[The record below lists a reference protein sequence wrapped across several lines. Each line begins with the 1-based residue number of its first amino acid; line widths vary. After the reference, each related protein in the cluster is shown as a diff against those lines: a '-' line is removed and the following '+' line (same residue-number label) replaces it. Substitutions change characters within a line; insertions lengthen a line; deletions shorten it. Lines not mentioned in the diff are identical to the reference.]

1 MSLPLDD
8 IVNITVNL
16 PVIST
21 SGRQFNLPLIVG
33 NVTAFNDRVKIYS
46 STDEMLEDGFLT
58 SDRLYQAAVLLF
70 GQEEKPSKIA
80 VGRIST
86 VTEANVAEDGEILLA
101 DALELN
107 PSAEVGKYIYQGYA
121 LSDTAQTGYLEI
133 IADGTTP
140 QTGEINLTD
149 AQALNPDAE
158 VGKYIAEEQS
168 YLLSDTQVTDSELI
182 IPDTVTRNETIT
194 EYLTAC
200 RQANDEW
207 YCVNVCSTLTDS
219 EIIAGAQYCESCS
232 PSALF
237 CFTTSEADALTANP
251 NIFASLKT
259 LGLRRCFGQYS
270 TQHLDAVC
278 AIIGWAMGI
287 ITKNVSFTLAYKPEI
302 GVPVESAITKTG
314 FTHLDSNNGNV
325 YDQRGSYNI
334 FEQGKMADGSYFDE
348 IIQLDKYQLLI
359 QNAVMDLLTT
369 NSKIPQTEDGITLII
384 STINK
389 ICNDMFSAG
398 FIAGGVW
405 KGKKILN
412 LETGDSIPNG
422 YLVQAES
429 IDSQS
434 QVDREARK
442 APPIYVSLKLAGAIH
457 YVTIIID
464 VNR

>member
-8 IVNITVNL
+8 IVNVTVNL
-16 PVIST
+16 PVTTT
-21 SGRQFNLPLIVG
+21 SGRQFNLPLIIG
-33 NVTAFNDRVKIYS
+33 NVTAFNDRIKIYS

-70 GQEEKPSKIA
+70 GQEEKPNKIA
-80 VGRIST
+80 VGRIGT

-107 PSAEVGKYIYQGYA
+107 ENAEVGKYIYQGYA
-121 LSDTAQTGYLEI
+121 LSETAETGYLLI

-140 QTGEINLTD
+140 QTGEITLTD

-168 YLLSDTQVTDSELI
+168 YLLSGTQVTGSDLI

-207 YCVNVCSTLTDS
+207 YCVNVCSTITDS

-237 CFTTSEADALTANP
+237 CFTTNEASVLTNNP
-251 NIFASLKT
+251 NIFASLKA

-278 AIIGWAMGI
+278 AIIGWVMGI
-287 ITKNVSFTLAYKPEI
+287 ITKNVSFTLVYKPEI
-302 GVPVESAITKTG
+302 GVNVEDSISKTG
-314 FTHLDSNNGNV
+314 FNHLNSNNGNV
-325 YDQRGSYNI
+325 YDQRGTYKI

-348 IIQLDKYQLLI
+348 VIQLDKYQLEM
-359 QNAVMDLLTT
+359 QNAIMNELTSNT
-369 NSKIPQTEDGITLII
+369 KIAQTEDGMTLLI
-384 STINK
+384 SVLNK
-389 ICNDMFSAG
+389 ICNNMYNAG
-398 FIAGGVW
+398 FISGGVW
-405 KGKKILN
+405 QGKKILN

-434 QVDREARK
+434 QADREARK
-442 APPIYVSLKLAGAIH
+442 APPIYVALKLAGAIH
-457 YVTIIID
+457 YVIIKID

>member
-33 NVTAFNDRVKIYS
+33 NVTTFNDRIKIYS

-80 VGRIST
+80 VGRIGT

-107 PSAEVGKYIYQGYA
+107 ENAEVGKYIYQGYA

-149 AQALNPDAE
+149 AQAMNPDAA
-158 VGKYIAEEQS
+158 VGKYIAETQS
-168 YLLSDTQVTDSELI
+168 YLLSDTQVTDSQLI

-207 YCVNVCSTLTDS
+207 YCVSVCSAITDS

-237 CFTTSEADALTANP
+237 CFTTSEADALTSNP

-278 AIIGWAMGI
+278 AIIGWVMGI
-287 ITKNVSFTLAYKPEI
+287 ITKNVSFTLAYKPEV
-302 GVPVESAITKTG
+302 GVNVEDSISKTG
-314 FTHLDSNNGNV
+314 FNQLNNNNGNV
-325 YDQRGSYNI
+325 YDQRGTYKI

-348 IIQLDKYQLLI
+348 IIQLDKYQLEM
-359 QNAVMDLLTT
+359 QNAIMDLLTT
-369 NSKIPQTEDGITLII
+369 NTKIAQTEAGMTLLI

-389 ICNDMFSAG
+389 ICNNMFNAG

-434 QVDREARK
+434 QIDREARK

>member
-8 IVNITVNL
+8 IVNVTVNL
-16 PVIST
+16 PVTNT

-33 NVTAFNDRVKIYS
+33 NVIAFNDRIKIYS

-80 VGRIST
+80 VGKIGT
-86 VTEANVAEDGEILLA
+86 VTEPNTAGEDEILLA

-107 PSAEVGKYIYQGYA
+107 ANAEVGKYIYQGYA

-140 QTGEINLTD
+140 QTGEINLTE

-182 IPDTVTRNETIT
+182 IPNTVTRNETIT

-207 YCVNVCSTLTDS
+207 YCVSVCSAITDS

-237 CFTTSEADALTANP
+237 CFTTNEASALTSNP

-270 TQHLDAVC
+270 TQHLDAVL

-302 GVPVESAITKTG
+302 GVNVEADISKTG
-314 FTHLDSNNGNV
+314 FNQLNSNNGNV

-348 IIQLDKYQLLI
+348 VIQLDKYQLEM
-359 QNAVMDLLTT
+359 QNAIMNELTT
-369 NSKIPQTEDGITLII
+369 NTKIAQTEDGMTLLI
-384 STINK
+384 SVLNK
-389 ICNDMFSAG
+389 ICNSMFNAG

-405 KGKKILN
+405 QGKKILN

-434 QVDREARK
+434 QADREARK
-442 APPIYVSLKLAGAIH
+442 APPIYVALKLAGAIH
-457 YVTIIID
+457 YVIIKID

>member
-8 IVNITVNL
+8 IVNVTVNL
-16 PVIST
+16 PVTTT

-33 NVTAFNDRVKIYS
+33 NVTAFNDRIKIYS

-80 VGRIST
+80 VGRIGT
-86 VTEANVAEDGEILLA
+86 VTEPNTTGEDEILLA

-107 PSAEVGKYIYQGYA
+107 ENAEVGKYIYQSEGA
-121 LSDTAQTGYLEI
+121 YLI
-133 IADGTTP
+133 
-140 QTGEINLTD
+140 
-149 AQALNPDAE
+149 
-158 VGKYIAEEQS
+158 
-168 YLLSDTQVTDSELI
+168 SDTQVEGSQLI
-182 IPDTVTRNETIT
+182 ISDTVTRNETIT

-207 YCVNVCSTLTDS
+207 YCVSVCSAITDS

-237 CFTTSEADALTANP
+237 CFTTNEANALTSNP
-251 NIFASLKT
+251 NIFASLKA

-278 AIIGWAMGI
+278 AIIGWVMGI
-287 ITKNVSFTLAYKPEI
+287 ITKNVSFTLAYKPEV
-302 GVPVESAITKTG
+302 GVSVEANISKTG
-314 FTHLDSNNGNV
+314 FNQLNSNNGNI

-348 IIQLDKYQLLI
+348 VIQLDKYQLEM
-359 QNAVMDLLTT
+359 QNAIMDLLTT
-369 NSKIPQTEDGITLII
+369 NTKIAQTEDGMTLLI

-389 ICNDMFSAG
+389 ICNNMFNAG

-405 KGKKILN
+405 QGKKILN

-434 QVDREARK
+434 QADREARK
-442 APPIYVSLKLAGAIH
+442 APPIYVALKLAGAIH